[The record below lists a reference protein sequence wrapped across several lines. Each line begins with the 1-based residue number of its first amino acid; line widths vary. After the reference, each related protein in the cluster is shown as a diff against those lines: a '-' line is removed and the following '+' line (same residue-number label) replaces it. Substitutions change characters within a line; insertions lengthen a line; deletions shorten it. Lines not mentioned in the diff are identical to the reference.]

1 MNISLINNNLIKNF
15 QVKKSTPVKQ
25 NNISNPVNI
34 SFRGSQDIFV
44 KSKDLIKKQQLMR
57 IYDKLQN
64 QTVELNLADLN
75 EVFEIGQF
83 KNPYFLDEKLFY
95 TQQIP
100 ARMDMPPK
108 TEFKNEFGRAF
119 MLAELMKNNYVDE
132 DIINQ
137 LATIGTN
144 KKYKTNFSDNFSK
157 IFHLKQGRYHDCD
170 YMQAIFDYLDC
181 PYEKSSLLLKIMDQ
195 VSEGYLSTKDIK
207 DIMPNL
213 MEMSFDDINGKIYLP
228 KLIDTFQT
236 EAKEVFGDDTNYA
249 KQILKE
255 AQALKDE
262 GSIDNTAM
270 ANMIAIDIAKLRG
283 INSIFKYDSIFKDR
297 FIQKKIDYRTI
308 RALGNFNEE
317 RLKSFANILKNDKLV
332 DKLEPYQ
339 LHAFIALTDEEKN
352 TAVKLLENDKVNVK
366 DVISIAL
373 DETEQKK
380 YNNYLKQGINPQN
393 ASIMANVDDIKDI
406 NPKNLSQLLDLINV
420 SDFPEIRTSEGL
432 NKFLRMYRNETI
444 LGLNDYIKSFNLDEL
459 GEVIPL
465 VKSFRPEDKLKFYD
479 NYYRSGKITSFN
491 PERLRVSFDLT
502 DYLETN
508 PISASCLNDLLI
520 KYPATSREVGSIPD
534 TWLNKTLSDKD
545 KATKEIYHAIE
556 KFQKEKDVNTFQTD
570 LSEILN
576 KQVEVTKINSGNF
589 GICYKIDMEDA
600 IPSCLKIFK
609 EEVLEQDDDYKYIH
623 GQHIEVQTG
632 MFANKHSNNFVKMF
646 FGKVSPFMTDDGFMV
661 TQYLDDD
668 IEPLEDIHINR
679 EYDFH
684 CHDVYNQRNVING
697 KIIDFGDVSIK
708 KAILE

>member
-15 QVKKSTPVKQ
+15 QVKKSTLIKQ
-25 NNISNPVNI
+25 NNISNPINV
-34 SFRGSQDIFV
+34 SFRGNQDTFV

-57 IYDKLQN
+57 MYDKLQN

-144 KKYKTNFSDNFSK
+144 KKYKTSFSDNFSK

-195 VSEGYLSTKDIK
+195 VSEGYLSTQDIK

-270 ANMIAIDIAKLRG
+270 TNMIAIDIAKLRG
-283 INSIFKYDSIFKDR
+283 INSIFNYDSIFKDR

-339 LHAFIALTDEEKN
+339 LHAFITLTDEEKN

-373 DETEQKK
+373 DEAEQKK

-406 NPKNLSQLLDLINV
+406 NPKNLSQLLDLINA

-432 NKFLRMYRNETI
+432 NKFLRMYT
-444 LGLNDYIKSFNLDEL
+444 
-459 GEVIPL
+459 V
-465 VKSFRPEDKLKFYD
+465 
-479 NYYRSGKITSFN
+479 
-491 PERLRVSFDLT
+491 
-502 DYLETN
+502 
-508 PISASCLNDLLI
+508 
-520 KYPATSREVGSIPD
+520 
-534 TWLNKTLSDKD
+534 LS
-545 KATKEIYHAIE
+545 
-556 KFQKEKDVNTFQTD
+556 
-570 LSEILN
+570 
-576 KQVEVTKINSGNF
+576 
-589 GICYKIDMEDA
+589 
-600 IPSCLKIFK
+600 
-609 EEVLEQDDDYKYIH
+609 
-623 GQHIEVQTG
+623 
-632 MFANKHSNNFVKMF
+632 
-646 FGKVSPFMTDDGFMV
+646 
-661 TQYLDDD
+661 
-668 IEPLEDIHINR
+668 
-679 EYDFH
+679 
-684 CHDVYNQRNVING
+684 
-697 KIIDFGDVSIK
+697 
-708 KAILE
+708 